1 METPLN
7 TGHEPQ
13 RDPQP
18 TPTRIGEREDR
29 STDRRCTINGPR
41 NGRQISGVDTD
52 DSDVSVDVVSYD
64 PTCCRVSIGERHLH
78 LIGADIVRIGQ
89 HLTVT
94 YHHAGSDTPT
104 LPDADHRIANLP
116 GSLLYLFRNLVEN
129 AHGDLW
135 KVGSNLQVTT
145 YSA

>member
-13 RDPQP
+13 RDAQP

-29 STDRRCTINGPR
+29 STDCRRTITGPR

-64 PTCCRVSIGERHLH
+64 LTCCRVSIGEGHLH

-94 YHHAGSDTPT
+94 YYHAGSDTPA
-104 LPDADHRIANLP
+104 LPDADDRVANLVC
-116 GSLLYLFRNLVEN
+116 GLLYLLRNLVEN
-129 AHGDLW
+129 AHRDLQ

-145 YSA
+145 YLG